1 MVDCARTARTRLP
14 VRAIVRGLMAA
25 ASLMLP
31 AHTAFAQLDD
41 NCTVSVLNRNAQA
54 RPDGTWVI
62 SNIPIGQG
70 LVRARAICTFNGITR
85 FGQSDLFT
93 VPLSGSITLQPIVF
107 GAITPIPSVL
117 VLTASTTTL
126 TSAGATTQLAV
137 TAQYSNAPSA
147 DVTSSQAG
155 TTYTSSNPEIAT
167 VSADGFVTAVAS
179 GNAILSAFNEGT
191 VGTLSIHV
199 GIMPTISITSPA
211 AGTTVTEGATIP
223 VVTTTTGNVAVVT
236 LLVNSQVAY
245 TSVAAPFTFTF
256 AAPPNVSSVTLGAKA
271 DDGFGNIGTAR
282 PVPINVARDPRTT
295 VTGTVTDAAA
305 SPVAGATVTCLSG
318 STSTINDGTFLL
330 AREPTARGPIACVA
344 TATISGV
351 SVSGVSASV
360 APVAAGTTNVGRIV
374 LQARGTLAVV
384 ALAGANSAAVID
396 TVRNSVLATLPAGA
410 VPLGAAVTPDG
421 RVGIVTNF
429 GGGSLTF
436 IDLTANPPA
445 TSGTLATTPQLTNP
459 AAIAVTPNGRFGV
472 VLNGGATA
480 TTVNNVVSVDIQQ
493 QRIVSTLPMNSL
505 TLTSGVAITPD
516 GAFALVV
523 DEVQNQ
529 VLVLAV
535 GADGTLTDTGQSV
548 SLTGSAGLATTIA
561 ITPDGRR
568 ALVVNSFANSVNILG
583 ITGGVVTNIGV
594 VTNLGSSS
602 SGIAVTP
609 DGTKAYVSDSFGSTG
624 ATVAVLQIDANDN
637 VTDTGRRIA
646 IANDSLPVAGFGI
659 AGIAVTADGTRLWI
673 SGFGS
678 GQISIV
684 DTATDTLLPQTIA
697 APGSPFGI
705 GMPARR

>member
-1 MVDCARTARTRLP
+1 MVDCGRTAESRFP
-14 VRAIVRGLMAA
+14 VRTILRSLMAA

-41 NCTVSVLNRNAQA
+41 NCTVSVLNRNAQV

-62 SNIPIGQG
+62 SNIPVGQG
-70 LVRARAICTFNGITR
+70 LVRARAVCTFAGITR
-85 FGQSDLFT
+85 FGQSNLFT
-93 VPLSGSITLQPIVF
+93 VPLSGSITLQAIIF
-107 GAITPIPSVL
+107 GPITPIPSAL
-117 VLTASTTTL
+117 VLTAPTTTL

-147 DVTSSQAG
+147 DVTSSQIG

-167 VSADGFVTAVAS
+167 VSPDGFVTAVAS
-179 GNAILSAFNEGT
+179 GNALLSAFNEGT

-199 GIMPTISITSPA
+199 GITPTISITSPA
-211 AGTTVTEGATIP
+211 GGTTVTEGATIP
-223 VVTTTTGNVAVVT
+223 VVTATTGSVAVVT
-236 LLVNSQVAY
+236 FLVNSQAAS
-245 TSVAAPFTFTF
+245 TGVAAPFTFTF
-256 AAPPNVSSVTLGAKA
+256 AAPPNVSTVTLGAKA
-271 DDGFGNIGTAR
+271 DDGFGNIGTAQ
-282 PVPINVARDPRTT
+282 PVQINVARDPRTT

-318 STSTINDGTFLL
+318 STSSISDGTFLL
-330 AREPTARGPIACVA
+330 AREPTARGPIQCIA

-351 SVSGVSASV
+351 SESGISASV

-374 LQARGTLAVV
+374 LLSRGTLGVV
-384 ALAGANSAAVID
+384 ALTGTSSAAVVD
-396 TVRNSVLATLPAGA
+396 TLRNTVLTTLPTGA

-436 IDLTANPPA
+436 IDLTANPPV
-445 TSGTLATTPQLTNP
+445 TSGTLATAPQLTNP

-472 VLNGGATA
+472 VLDGGGATSNA
-480 TTVNNVVSVDIQQ
+480 VSVDILQ
-493 QRIVSTLPMNSL
+493 QRIVSTLPMGGL
-505 TLTSGVAITPD
+505 TIPSGVAITPD

-523 DEVQNQ
+523 DEIQNQ
-529 VLVLAV
+529 VLVLAI
-535 GADGTLTDTGQSV
+535 GADGTLSDTGRNV
-548 SLTGSAGLATTIA
+548 SLGGTGGLATTIA

-568 ALVVNSFANSVNILG
+568 ALVVNSFANSVNVLG
-583 ITGGVVTNIGV
+583 IAGGVVSNIGV
-594 VTNLGSSS
+594 VANLGNSS

-609 DGTKAYVSDSFGSTG
+609 DGTKAYVSDGFGSTG

-646 IANDSLPVAGFGI
+646 IASDSLPVAGFGV
-659 AGIAVTADGTRLWI
+659 AGIAVTPDGTRLWI
-673 SGFGS
+673 SGFS
-678 GQISIV
+678 SNQISIV
-684 DTATDTLLPQTIA
+684 DTATDTLLQQTIA
-697 APGSPFGI
+697 APGAPFGI